1 MSSFNSSVER
11 GLEEEEEEEKEEAG
25 GGVGGWGVVFSSR
38 RFSESTC
45 VSSWAHD
52 G

>member
-11 GLEEEEEEEKEEAG
+11 GLEEEEEEKEEAG
-25 GGVGGWGVVFSSR
+25 GGVVSSSR

>member
-1 MSSFNSSVER
+1 MSSFLSSVER
-11 GLEEEEEEEKEEAG
+11 GLEEEEEEEKEEA
-25 GGVGGWGVVFSSR
+25 GGWGVVFSSR